1 MHRRPLA
8 NSTLRRRRLVSAALV
23 TTGAL
28 ATGAPAPAGADIR
41 VSANTPLRPGADVVY
56 GRDALGLAANPK
68 NPRHIVAVYADWVS
82 LDCETAVSTDAG
94 RTWRRSRLKAPAGF
108 ADPPCTVGNHLANQ
122 LDGGIAFGRG
132 NSVYVTFATGTVRPD
147 GNGSGKSVLLAKS
160 TDGGR
165 SYGTGTVVLPG
176 GEDADLGPDYIM
188 PKLAVSPGS
197 SSSTDRIYIA
207 ASGAG
212 NESHD
217 GVQGED
223 TVFTS
228 SGDGGKTWTGPRIAN
243 VPDDNSIEHSGPT
256 LGHDGAVYVA
266 WRTRGKDPANPGKF
280 VPEGTLVVGRTTDLG
295 TTWTRTIVAGVRG
308 FVYTGPL
315 VAPFTFGT
323 RFTASTFPRLASN
336 PSNGDVYL
344 VYGNGGSP
352 LVPGT
357 AVAADH
363 FIDPDMDVYFQRS
376 TDDARTWSLPERLN
390 KDAPAQFEFTQT
402 RHPTLSVA
410 PNGRVD
416 VVWQDRRHWYRG
428 CTHTHAPCA
437 EARLGDTYLRSSR
450 NEGRS
455 FGSERR
461 ITDRSMNNDI
471 GFDYRFGAYWDYG
484 PKSIPLGNDK
494 VLVGWMDSR
503 DGNVET
509 DTMGIYLAQ
518 VNLKASRKVP
528 VRRVTRSDA
537 ADLAVKLSQMTY
549 PGGAEAT
556 LAGTFATAPASRVV
570 IVNERDVA
578 GALAAGVLARANLGP
593 VLLAPSN
600 GLSESVKAE
609 LTRLAPIGA
618 YVIGATRSLS
628 DRVTADLAATGI
640 AQDQIVRIAGNDV
653 ADTAARI
660 ATAMDRRTAAEQQAG
675 ARAFDGAVIV
685 NPSSPDAAAIAV
697 LAANRRLPV
706 LFVGANAIPAST
718 AGALSALAIK
728 NTIVVGSSRWVGDG
742 LLAGLPKPQRLGGR
756 DAVATSRAILAES
769 RRRGLPSNIV
779 YTARAS
785 RRMDAALL
793 GPAVG
798 RMTGLLLL
806 THRGQAEVAGL
817 LDALRM
823 RGAVDRVVAVD
834 GAGRRG
840 R

>member
-1 MHRRPLA
+1 MHRRPPA
-8 NSTLRRRRLVSAALV
+8 SSTPRRRRLLSAVLV
-23 TTGAL
+23 IAGAL
-28 ATGAPAPAGADIR
+28 AAGAPAPAGADIR
-41 VSANTPLRPGADVVY
+41 VSANAPLRPTSEVIY
-56 GRDALGLAANPK
+56 GRDAVGLAANPK
-68 NPRHIVAVYADWVS
+68 NPRHIVTVYADWVS
-82 LDCETAVSTDAG
+82 LWCEAAVSTDGG

-108 ADPPCTVGNHLANQ
+108 ITPPCTIGTHLANQ

-132 NSVYVTFATGTVRPD
+132 NSVYVTFGSSIVRPD
-147 GNGSGKSVLLAKS
+147 GSTQGQSVLLAKS

-165 SYGTGTVVLPG
+165 SFGTATVVLPG
-176 GEDADLGPDYIM
+176 GEDADAGPEYIM

-197 SSSTDRIYIA
+197 PDRIYIA

-212 NESHD
+212 RNVSHD

-228 SGDGGKTWTGPRIAN
+228 SGDGGGTWTPPQIAN
-243 VPDDNSIEHSGPT
+243 VPDENSIEHSGPT
-256 LGHDGAVYVA
+256 LGRDGAVYVA
-266 WRTRGKDPANPGKF
+266 WRTRGKDPANPGRF
-280 VPEGTLVVGRTTDLG
+280 VPEGTLVVGRTADLG
-295 TTWTRTIVAGVRG
+295 VTWTRTTVVGVRG

-315 VAPFTFGT
+315 VPPFVTGQ

-336 PSNGDVYL
+336 PRSGDVYL
-344 VYGNGGSP
+344 AYGNGGP
-352 LVPGT
+352 PIVPGT

-363 FIDPDMDVYFQRS
+363 FIHPDMDVYLQRS
-376 TDDARTWSLPERLN
+376 TDGAATWSLPERLN
-390 KDAPAQFEFTQT
+390 KDAPAQFETTQT

-410 PNGRVD
+410 PDGRLD

-437 EARLGDTYLRSSR
+437 EARLGDTYLRSSGDD
-450 NEGRS
+450 GRS
-455 FGSERR
+455 FGAERR

-494 VLVGWMDSR
+494 LLVGWMDTR

-518 VNLKASRKVP
+518 VNLKASRNVP
-528 VRRVTRSDA
+528 VQRVTRSDA

-549 PGGAEAT
+549 PAGAEAL
-556 LAGTFATAPASRVV
+556 LAGVFSTAPATRAV

-593 VLLAPSN
+593 VLLAPRS
-600 GLSESVKAE
+600 GLSESVKGE
-609 LTRLAPIGA
+609 LARLAPIGA
-618 YVIGATRSLS
+618 YVIGGTGSLS
-628 DRVTADLAATGI
+628 DQVTADIAATGI
-640 AQDQIVRIAGNDV
+640 PQDRIVRIAGDDA

-675 ARAFDGAVIV
+675 ARAFDGAVVV
-685 NPSSPDAAAIAV
+685 NPGSPDAAAIAV
-697 LAANRRLPV
+697 LAADRRLPV
-706 LFVGANAIPAST
+706 LFVSADAIPATT
-718 AGALSALAIK
+718 AGALSALAVG

-742 LLAGLPKPQRLGGR
+742 VLAGLPKPQRIAGR
-756 DAVATSRAILAES
+756 DVVASSRAILAES

-793 GPAVG
+793 GGAVG
-798 RMTGLLLL
+798 RMGGLLLL
-806 THRGQAEVAGL
+806 THRGQAEVAGM
-817 LDALRM
+817 LDALRI

-834 GAGRRG
+834 GPNRRG